1 MKKILVISIISFFV
15 VVIILFI
22 TATIVS
28 FTIIKP
34 TTESINKSIAK
45 GLSKTVRIPT
55 GIPSP
60 TLTFDETVYSWE
72 METLDK
78 EVTGVRLIHQT
89 GFAKSQ
95 TKITVVL
102 ELAENGDP
110 SIFNKVLPAII
121 ADPQSLNSARDPQ
134 KANLSANE
142 TVGYSNIE
150 LSLRQST
157 GQTIRITWNFP
168 KEKINQNLPNLYSK
182 LAIYPEPLL
191 RFLYGLP
198 SIILGALSG

>member
-1 MKKILVISIISFFV
+1 VIT
-15 VVIILFI
+15 VIII
-22 TATIVS
+22 S

-34 TTESINKSIAK
+34 TTEAINKNIAQ
-45 GLSKTVRIPT
+45 GLSKLGRIPV

-60 TLTFDETVYSWE
+60 ALTFDETVYLWE

-121 ADPQSLNSARDPQ
+121 ADEQSLNSARDPQ
-134 KANLSANE
+134 KANLSENVN
-142 TVGYSNIE
+142 VGYTNID
-150 LSLRQST
+150 LSLREST
-157 GQTIRITWNFP
+157 GQTINIKWDFQ
-168 KEKINQNLPNLYSK
+168 KENLNPELPSLYSK
-182 LAIYPEPLL
+182 LNIYPEPLL
-191 RFLYGLP
+191 RFLYAFP
-198 SIILGALSG
+198 SIILGILSGP